1 MTTAA
6 QKNAAAS
13 KSKNLDPLGV
23 SRRLYKQ
30 IDMVLKDLEGI
41 GRGADY
47 IAVTPAQRVSALKA
61 IAQIMIL
68 QQTLRIKEINDPG
81 RAGSSVRK
89 YASAFK
95 TNAARGRANPAGP
108 NIVDIS
114 DVIAELNDDSDDDDA
129 ESTG

>member
-1 MTTAA
+1 MSTARA
-6 QKNAAAS
+6 PAPKKQV
-13 KSKNLDPLGV
+13 DPLGI

-30 IDMVLKDLEGI
+30 ISLLLNDLEGE
-41 GRGADY
+41 GKNSDL
-47 IAVTPAQRVSALKA
+47 IAVTTAQRVSALKA

-95 TNAARGRANPAGP
+95 TNAARGRAGSARPTIAY
-108 NIVDIS
+108 DI
-114 DVIAELNDDSDDDDA
+114 DA
-129 ESTG
+129 DPDTAAD